1 MNKLAMLWHYFRVRR
16 MRFRSRE
23 ALARHQQQQLRRFA
37 SRVLAKSPWFRR
49 YSTLPFSEWRPWTKR

>member
-37 SRVLAKSPWFRR
+37 SRVLAKSPWFLR
-49 YSTLPFSEWRPWTKR
+49 YSTLPFSG